1 MFNGMRRLLTRG
13 IGLSLLLLTVVG
25 CRPPSDLGG
34 ALDLAMTPDD
44 LSTVVSDLAG
54 AKDLATNSDL
64 AMQWPAPMPAP
75 MSCWQRK
82 AGVTA
87 IQVVLQIDE
96 YRGLQTGRNGTHE
109 IAEGTV
115 VNTPWVY
122 DKTLVDT
129 ANIHLA
135 MNVQDA
141 MDPHGLPMELPL
153 TVGQRIEVEGEYIP
167 KATAGASN
175 KKGAAAVIHFTHN
188 PCGYA
193 VIAGQTYR

>member
-1 MFNGMRRLLTRG
+1 MHLGIRLLFGFFLITG
-13 IGLSLLLLTVVG
+13 
-25 CRPPSDLGG
+25 
-34 ALDLAMTPDD
+34 
-44 LSTVVSDLAG
+44 LAG
-54 AKDLATNSDL
+54 FF
-64 AMQWPAPMPAP
+64 
-75 MSCWQRK
+75 
-82 AGVTA
+82 
-87 IQVVLQIDE
+87 VLRIFMVEVKPSVREVMEDMM
-96 YRGLQTGRNGTHE
+96 
-109 IAEGTV
+109 
-115 VNTPWVY
+115 
-122 DKTLVDT
+122 VDT